1 MDEKM
6 QPSTSEGSVMNLNPA
21 TVLDPV
27 FQFFN
32 WIITE
37 WGVYLFLAFV

>member
-1 MDEKM
+1 
-6 QPSTSEGSVMNLNPA
+6 MNLNAA

-27 FQFFN
+27 FHFLD

-37 WGVYLFLAFV
+37 WGVYLFHSHEGETIGVGIVYS